1 MIVCG
6 VDLSDAAA
14 PAIAVAR
21 RLAGALGGPLLIA
34 HAVDGPGDQADRIAA
49 LRERAGAGDA
59 EVRLLPPAPAAE
71 ALLAV
76 CADEG
81 ARLLVVGSR
90 GHSALRSGLLG
101 SVTRDLAAGAP
112 IPLVVVPPHY
122 AGGDGGATVVC
133 GVDGSAHAVAAARI
147 SGGLAGALGGRVVVA
162 HALKDLRATIAYL
175 GARSTQ
181 PALTGQPDAREAEA
195 VAIVEEALAGAGEG
209 AAGVI
214 EPGAPWDALQAVA
227 DREDASMLAVA
238 ARGQS
243 AARAA
248 LLGSVATRL
257 AEEATRPILVVPEP
271 AEGASLS
278 GA

>member
-21 RLAGALGGPLLIA
+21 RLAGALGAPLLIA
-34 HAVDGPGDQADRIAA
+34 HAVEGPGDQADRIAA

-59 EVRLLPPAPAAE
+59 EVRLLPPASAAE

-101 SVTRDLAAGAP
+101 SVTRDLAARSP
-112 IPLVVVPPHY
+112 IPLAVVPPNY
-122 AGGDGGATVVC
+122 AQGGGGETAIVC
-133 GVDGSAHAVAAARI
+133 GVDGSDHAVAAART
-147 SGGLAGALGGRVVVA
+147 SGELAGALGGRVVVA

-195 VAIVEEALAGAGEG
+195 VRIVEEALGAAGDG

-227 DREDASMLAVA
+227 EREDALMLAVA

-278 GA
+278 R

>member
-101 SVTRDLAAGAP
+101 SVTRDLAAGSP

-133 GVDGSAHAVAAARI
+133 G
-147 SGGLAGALGGRVVVA
+147 
-162 HALKDLRATIAYL
+162 
-175 GARSTQ
+175 
-181 PALTGQPDAREAEA
+181 LT
-195 VAIVEEALAGAGEG
+195 
-209 AAGVI
+209 
-214 EPGAPWDALQAVA
+214 
-227 DREDASMLAVA
+227 DR
-238 ARGQS
+238 R
-243 AARAA
+243 
-248 LLGSVATRL
+248 TR
-257 AEEATRPILVVPEP
+257 
-271 AEGASLS
+271 
-278 GA
+278 